1 MSLFYEEAGSKG
13 RYVQGLFSSI
23 AGSYDFADTLL
34 SFNRDRYW
42 RRFTALRSGL
52 KPGGKALDVAT
63 GTGKLALELAREAGD
78 VGEVVGVDFCDEML
92 SQAQDRLAK
101 TKHHKVALTLASAGA
116 LPFPDNT
123 FDCVT
128 IGFGLRNVADIGQ
141 TLREMTRVVKAGARV
156 VCLEFSQPE
165 NHVVRAV
172 YRPYLFYILPFL
184 GGLISGDRGAYSYLP
199 RSIAGFPRPHEVK
212 QVMEGVGL
220 RDVEIYFLTMGVVAV
235 YVGIKG

>member
-1 MSLFYEEAGSKG
+1 MSLFHEETGSRE

-23 AGSYDFADTLL
+23 AGNYDFVDTLL

-42 RRFTALRSGL
+42 RRFAARRAGL
-52 KPGGKALDVAT
+52 KLGGKALDVAT

-92 SQAQDRLAK
+92 NRAQDKLVK
-101 TKHHKVALTLASAGA
+101 TKHRNVTLALATAGA

-128 IGFGLRNVADIGQ
+128 IGFGLRNVADIEQ
-141 TLREMTRVVKAGARV
+141 ALREMTRVVKAGARV

-165 NHVVRAV
+165 NHAVRTI
-172 YRPYLFYILPFL
+172 YRPYLFHVLPFL
-184 GGLISGDRGAYSYLP
+184 GGLISGDGAAYSYLP
-199 RSIAGFPRPHEVK
+199 RSIAGFPRPHKVR
-212 QVMEGVGL
+212 QAMEGVGL

>member
-1 MSLFYEEAGSKG
+1 MSLFHEETGSKG

-42 RRFTALRSGL
+42 RRFTALRTGL
-52 KPGGKALDVAT
+52 KPRGKALDVAT
-63 GTGKLALELAREAGD
+63 GTGKLALELAQEAGG
-78 VGEVVGVDFCDEML
+78 VGDVVGVDFCDEML
-92 SQAQDRLAK
+92 SRAQDKLAK
-101 TKHHKVALTLASAGA
+101 TKHRNITLALASAGA

-128 IGFGLRNVADIGQ
+128 IGFGLRNVADIEQ
-141 TLREMTRVVKAGARV
+141 TLREMTRVVKVGARV

-165 NHVVRAV
+165 NHVFRVI
-172 YRPYLFYILPFL
+172 YRPYLFHVLPFL
-184 GGLISGDRGAYSYLP
+184 GGLISGDRVAYSYLP
-199 RSIAGFPRPHEVK
+199 RSIARFSRPHEVR
-212 QVMEGVGL
+212 QVMEEVGL

-235 YVGIKG
+235 CVGIKG